1 MLSHDQ
7 RSDMREGEV
16 NVYSFK
22 DNQLLSVCN
31 CTSTQLR
38 VYRTNFLYDG
48 TFSKLIEGVTCPL
61 YTALMWWKPK
71 GSTLV
76 ITT

>member
-16 NVYSFK
+16 NVYNFK

-31 CTSTQLR
+31 CTSTQLQ

-48 TFSKLIEGVTCPL
+48 TFLNLLK
-61 YTALMWWKPK
+61 A
-71 GSTLV
+71 
-76 ITT
+76 